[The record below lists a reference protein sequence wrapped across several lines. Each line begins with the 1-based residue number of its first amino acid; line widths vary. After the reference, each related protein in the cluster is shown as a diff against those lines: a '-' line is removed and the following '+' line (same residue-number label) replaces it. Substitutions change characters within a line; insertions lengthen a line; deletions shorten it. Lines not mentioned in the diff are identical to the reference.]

1 MIIIDRFE
9 KDTAV
14 CETDDGMIEIK
25 KTMLSGGAA
34 EGDVIVFNGSVYEKD
49 ESATC
54 ERTEKIKKLAKK

>member
-25 KTMLSGGAA
+25 RAMLSSSAA
-34 EGDVIVFNGSVYEKD
+34 EGDVIVFNGTVYEKD
-49 ESATC
+49 ELATY